1 LRLDNRVASEVNSEA
16 MIVINVMELI
26 KFMLDSIPNYLSVL
40 LLIVFTAFLFTSI
53 VSILIDKFTQSAC
66 TILMVYRDNSKVK
79 NTETND

>member
-1 LRLDNRVASEVNSEA
+1 MRLDNRMASEVNSEA
-16 MIVINVMELI
+16 MIVINVTELI

-79 NTETND
+79 NSETND

>member
-1 LRLDNRVASEVNSEA
+1 MASEVNSEA

-66 TILMVYRDNSKVK
+66 TILMVYRDNSKGK
-79 NTETND
+79 NSETND